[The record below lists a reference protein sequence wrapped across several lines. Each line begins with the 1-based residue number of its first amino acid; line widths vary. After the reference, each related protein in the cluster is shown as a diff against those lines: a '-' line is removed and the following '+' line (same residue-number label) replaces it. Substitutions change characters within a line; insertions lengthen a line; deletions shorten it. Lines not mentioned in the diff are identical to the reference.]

1 MVHVD
6 DVFGVLV
13 VKRPLGV
20 ISPITSPL
28 QTNMCHQHPQSFA
41 LKMGA
46 PGIQLPDIHP
56 VAVAVNP
63 DKRLESLN
71 GGSAGQ
77 STEISGMP
85 NLVYRLQESLY
96 IRCENSV
103 SV

>member
-6 DVFGVLV
+6 DVFSVLV
-13 VKRPLGV
+13 VNRPLGV
-20 ISPITSPL
+20 ICPITSPL

-63 DKRLESLN
+63 NKRFESLQYR
-71 GGSAGQ
+71 GASQSA
-77 STEISGMP
+77 EISGMP
-85 NLVYRLQESLY
+85 YLVNWFQEGSD
-96 IRCENSV
+96 IRRENPV